1 MRSGRRDIGAVK
13 GPGRGLVLA
22 AGLLAGLLWM
32 LDGARADDIADL
44 LRDDAVNEAPL
55 APAEG
60 TLSVPPEQAADAA
73 PVPLAPAGTAGTAE
87 TAAWDPNADLV
98 TGALADGA
106 AAPLAPVPAPPGGA
120 AVTSIRLGDHGA
132 QTRFVV
138 EFSGDAAADYQ
149 VFTLSDPYRVV
160 IDIKG
165 VPFNLAGAPGG
176 TAAGF
181 VSGYRYGRFQAD
193 IYRVVID
200 VATPVSVQRD
210 FVLDPQAGFGRRIVL
225 DLAPTDL
232 ASFTAKAGLPAEE
245 KAAAAVAAQ
254 EIATVA
260 AVPVSPPAQRLERR
274 RVVVIDPGHGG
285 VDPGTHGSTGVQE
298 KAVVLAFGKQLAEE
312 LRSTGRYDVHMTR
325 DSDIFIP
332 LRERVAIARRHKADL
347 FLSIHADAIQKSTV
361 RGLSVYTLSEN
372 ASDAEAAA
380 LARKENQS
388 DLIAGLDLKG
398 ESPEVTGILID
409 LAQRETKNYSSRFA
423 KSIVDYASQSTNT
436 LDPAH
441 RFAGFVVLKAPD
453 VPSVLIELGFL
464 TNRDDE
470 KQITSPAW
478 RARMAKSFSRAVD
491 RYFGDRLAE
500 GPN

>member
-1 MRSGRRDIGAVK
+1 MGFGQYRMGTEK
-13 GPGRGLVLA
+13 GLGLCLALA
-22 AGLLAGLLWM
+22 ACLFFGSAM
-32 LDGARADDIADL
+32 PDGARADDLADL
-44 LRDDAVNEAPL
+44 LQNDL
-55 APAEG
+55 
-60 TLSVPPEQAADAA
+60 AAD
-73 PVPLAPAGTAGTAE
+73 LT
-87 TAAWDPNADLV
+87 
-98 TGALADGA
+98 TGALRDGA
-106 AAPLAPVPAPPGGA
+106 AAPVPVAPVSPPAAGTGTA
-120 AVTSIRLGDHGA
+120 AVTSIRLGDHGQ
-132 QTRFVV
+132 QTRFVL
-138 EFSGDAAADYQ
+138 ELTGDAAADYQ

-165 VPFNLAGAPGG
+165 VPFNLVEQPVEKGK
-176 TAAGF
+176 GF

-193 IYRVVID
+193 TYRVVID
-200 VATPVSVQRD
+200 VSRPVDVARD

-225 DLAPTDL
+225 DLAPTDV
-232 ASFTAKAGLPAEE
+232 ATFAEKSGLPAEE
-245 KAAAAVAAQ
+245 KVAAAEAAQ
-254 EIATVA
+254 QIATVA
-260 AVPVSPPAQRLERR
+260 AVPISPPAERLERR

-312 LRSTGRYDVHMTR
+312 LRSTGRYDVYMTR

-347 FLSIHADAIQKSTV
+347 FLSIHADAIQKSNI

-388 DLIAGLDLKG
+388 DLIAGLDLQG

-478 RARMAKSFSRAVD
+478 RATMARSFSRAID